1 MADVKAAWNDA
12 GDKLSGLGSKLKAHY
27 EQQHGTD
34 SEQAQAEVRDAVKR
48 LTEAVH
54 DAFDAIG
61 AAAKDQAVKDD
72 VKQVGQAFGT
82 AVGATF
88 TEISEDLQKAYAKVK
103 ASRASGG
110 AQTDGQT
117 SPPAAEPP
125 KIEASGDGERSQDS
139 PQDPSTEPKTEPK
152 TEPWGTP

>member
-72 VKQVGQAFGT
+72 VKQVGQAFTT
-82 AVGATF
+82 AMGATF

-110 AQTDGQT
+110 AQTGEQT

-125 KIEASGDGERSQDS
+125 KIEASGDGERPQDS
-139 PQDPSTEPKTEPK
+139 PQEPPAEPK

>member
-27 EQQHGTD
+27 EQQHGAD
-34 SEQAQAEVRDAVKR
+34 SEQAQAEVKDAVKR

-72 VKQVGQAFGT
+72 VKQVGQAFTT
-82 AVGATF
+82 AMGATF

-110 AQTDGQT
+110 AETGGET
-117 SPPAAEPP
+117 AKPAAEPP
-125 KIEASGDGERSQDS
+125 KIEASGDSERPQDS
-139 PQDPSTEPKTEPK
+139 PQDPPAEPK